1 MKGNVRERGN
11 GRLDGNWASVK
22 DTERKREQEGGV
34 ICLAQMESIFA
45 PFHQS
50 CARVWIKAGLVLWKG
65 RKEPEEKNRLT
76 SLQSTLD
83 DAERATRDTISLKVF
98 QLEIDFWETASTA
111 PQYTSKR
118 KTLLPRQWRGGSE
131 VGVYGREGNKAVYG
145 RSALMTISRGRW
157 RDKHT
162 RGRGQLSRGLIGW
175 RNCWNNL
182 VPIIQTK
189 SNCCSFR
196 EATGP
201 PTVYTHNHNKQHDSW
216 YVSGGTYGTAR
227 ACWGQKTQ
235 RE

>member
-22 DTERKREQEGGV
+22 ERKRK
-34 ICLAQMESIFA
+34 
-45 PFHQS
+45 
-50 CARVWIKAGLVLWKG
+50 KAGRGSDLSGSDGVNICSIPPILCQSLDQSGACVLWKG
-65 RKEPEEKNRLT
+65 HKEPEEKNRLT

-201 PTVYTHNHNKQHDSW
+201 PTVYMHNHNKQHDSW